1 MRLCSFIVLIFLAAD
16 TLAAATPP
24 TADGTGQLNLTQLI
38 ERVKRQSSDTI
49 EFTESHCGQVQT
61 STFRVVGGELAQPGA
76 WPWMTAIYLNGPK
89 GTEFWCG
96 GTLINERFIMTAAHC
111 TLDGRQKRFRA
122 SQYTARFGEY
132 NLRGTDPGESDI
144 FQISEIRVH
153 PQFTGTGFYNDLALF
168 KLERPVRFTEY
179 IQPICLPS
187 NSQRQESFVGQVPT
201 IVGWG
206 TTYYGGRESTL
217 LREVE
222 LPVWRNDDC
231 DRAYLQPITDVFIC
245 AGYADGGKDACQ
257 GDSGGPLM
265 LNMNGAWTQIGIVS
279 FGNKCAE
286 PGFPGV
292 YTRITHFL
300 DWINQNAY

>member
-1 MRLCSFIVLIFLAAD
+1 M
-16 TLAAATPP
+16 
-24 TADGTGQLNLTQLI
+24 
-38 ERVKRQSSDTI
+38 
-49 EFTESHCGQVQT
+49 
-61 STFRVVGGELAQPGA
+61 
-76 WPWMTAIYLNGPK
+76 
-89 GTEFWCG
+89 
-96 GTLINERFIMTAAHC
+96 
-111 TLDGRQKRFRA
+111 
-122 SQYTARFGEY
+122 
-132 NLRGTDPGESDI
+132 
-144 FQISEIRVH
+144 
-153 PQFTGTGFYNDLALF
+153 
-168 KLERPVRFTEY
+168 
-179 IQPICLPS
+179 
-187 NSQRQESFVGQVPT
+187 PT

-206 TTYYGGRESTL
+206 TTYYGKILIKNQYEPVLLNSFLFFFATGGRESTL